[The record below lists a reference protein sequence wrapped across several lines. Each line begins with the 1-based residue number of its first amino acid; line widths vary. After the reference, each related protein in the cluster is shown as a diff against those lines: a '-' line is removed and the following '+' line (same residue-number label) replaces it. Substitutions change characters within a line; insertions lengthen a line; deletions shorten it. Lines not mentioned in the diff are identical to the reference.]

1 MGYEL
6 SICLNMESVR
16 SFEDLECWK
25 ACRQL
30 RIFVSRRILTA
41 LPKEERFELGS
52 QIRRASRSAT
62 ANIAE
67 GFGRFHFRD
76 NYKFCSNA
84 RGSLF
89 EVLDHLISA
98 HDDGYIHADLLA
110 EARVLFEK
118 ARRLLNGYMNYLR
131 NAGTPIAS
139 SISEDASLYGASD
152 ELIPWLNLTP

>member
-1 MGYEL
+1 
-6 SICLNMESVR
+6 METIR

-30 RIFVSRRILTA
+30 RLFVSRQVVA
-41 LPKEERFELGS
+41 GLPREERFELGS
-52 QIRRASRSAT
+52 QIRRAARSTT

-67 GFGRFHFRD
+67 GYGRFHYRD

-89 EVLDHLISA
+89 EVLDHLITA
-98 HDDGYIHADLLA
+98 NDDGYIDKELFA
-110 EARVLFEK
+110 EGRALFEQ

-131 NAGTPIAS
+131 NAGPETGGLREDPISYSA
-139 SISEDASLYGASD
+139 AD
-152 ELIPWLNLTP
+152 ELIPWLDLTPP